1 MSWPLIQNSL
11 AWTHMEGIEALF
23 KTLKSGGKLCHA
35 FSNEKFTFSVLG
47 FLSLGQPPYSCD
59 SFFQDF
65 SNPDIIV
72 AELWRRT
79 RNSDL
84 PCCSFL
90 HLLEKSRAQLS
101 HQVWSETKILQN
113 SLDFTFTFH
122 EGGKKICSN
131 DEVKRFRTTPKDTLH
146 IISIHKHEEKNM
158 VSGLLSYHIWMICII
173 L

>member
-1 MSWPLIQNSL
+1 MNWPLIQNSL

-23 KTLKSGGKLCHA
+23 KTLKSGGKLCRA
-35 FSNEKFTFSVLG
+35 FPKEKFTFSVLG

-59 SFFQDF
+59 PFFQDF
-65 SNPDIIV
+65 SNPDNIV

-79 RNSDL
+79 RNSYL

-90 HLLEKSRAQLS
+90 HLLEMSRAQLS

-113 SLDFTFTFH
+113 SLDCTFRFH
-122 EGGKKICSN
+122 EGGKKICSK

-146 IISIHKHEEKNM
+146 IINIHKHEEKK
-158 VSGLLSYHIWMICII
+158 W
-173 L
+173 